1 MSVVKVQFTG
11 MIEFQRLIEEMKDD
25 FSEKDQ
31 KKILVKA
38 VRQAMSPV
46 LSKAQAL
53 APKDTGA
60 LTASLRVEARKPT
73 RRDRK
78 SIYVSTGDIVIGTVT
93 TASGK
98 QLAKKTFK
106 NIKSGKKQKGIESDG
121 RAIANEFGTK
131 TEFGDVHNAARP
143 YMRPALET
151 SKGQVLDSLADD
163 LKIVLEKYRSK
174 KI

>member
-11 MIEFQRLIEEMKDD
+11 MIEFQKLIEEMKDD

-31 KKILVKA
+31 KKILTKA
-38 VRQAMSPV
+38 VRQAMNPV
-46 LSKAQAL
+46 LGKAKAL

-60 LTASLRVEARKPT
+60 LTASLRIEARKPT

-78 SIYVSTGDIVIGTVT
+78 SIYVSPSDIVIGTVT

-106 NIKSGKKQKGIESDG
+106 NIKSGKKQKGIASDG

>member
-1 MSVVKVQFTG
+1 MSGMTIQFTG
-11 MIEFQRLIEEMKDD
+11 MVEFQQLLDEIKQD

-31 KKILVKA
+31 KKILTTA

-60 LTASLRVEARKPT
+60 LTASLRLEARKPT
-73 RRDRK
+73 KRDRK
-78 SIYVSTGDIVIGTVT
+78 SIYVNTSDVVIGTVT

-106 NIKSGKKQKGIESDG
+106 NIKTGKKQKGIASDG

-131 TEFGDVHNAARP
+131 TEFGSVHNAAKP

-151 SKGQVLDSLADD
+151 SAPAVLNSLSEV
-163 LKIVLEKYRSK
+163 LKVALERYRSK
-174 KI
+174 TK